1 MTTRAN
7 TALRWPGLRSM
18 VAVRYLSRRIGRSQ
32 NGMADGSSLPRPLA
46 DPLPPSAGSAGGAV
60 GLGRAAGRCRAPA
73 PDHPVDGQA
82 GAADPAEPAWPE
94 GAGPVDVERARG
106 PAPPAA
112 AERPAPRDQPEAA
125 LAGPAGDAP
134 LPDRGGRSSGG
145 AARAPLSASGA
156 FRLRVRP
163 AAAAPR
169 RDPELASPFP
179 STAGGASGRN
189 RDAYASPLP

>member
-1 MTTRAN
+1 
-7 TALRWPGLRSM
+7 M

-46 DPLPPSAGSAGGAV
+46 DPLPPSAGAAGGAA
-60 GLGRAAGRCRAPA
+60 GLGLAAGRCRAPA

-82 GAADPAEPAWPE
+82 GAADPAGPVGPARPE
-94 GAGPVDVERARG
+94 GAGPGDVERARE
-106 PAPPAA
+106 PAAPGA

-189 RDAYASPLP
+189 RDAYASPLPA